1 MSPYGR
7 GNQSLAVPAPDPY
20 SGNYG
25 YRRVGSDPGISDGER
40 QWYIANGLG
49 DPLEQIER
57 REATGQFY
65 ALAGLRD
72 GKRVPDPFFD
82 PRIYETNKYYRG
94 VTPEARVL
102 YNTAADRAKAVSDA
116 SAQYA
121 RERANSTSVRTGDQ
135 GVRYNYAGTALGIPG

>member
-1 MSPYGR
+1 
-7 GNQSLAVPAPDPY
+7 VPAPDPY

-57 REATGQFY
+57 REATGEFY
-65 ALAGLRD
+65 PAYPLTD
-72 GKRVPDPFFD
+72 GKRNIAPYD
-82 PRIYETNKYYRG
+82 PRIFEMRKYYRG